1 MTWKI
6 DPAHSSINFTVR
18 HMMIS
23 KVHGQFKSFSGTVNF
38 DEDNPVNTTGQIE
51 VDVNSIF
58 TDEEQR
64 DNHLKSPDFFDA
76 ANYPT
81 ATFQSTRVEQI
92 DSETGKLY
100 GNLTIK
106 DITQEV
112 VLDVAYAG
120 TAVSPWGM
128 QVAGFSATT
137 TLHRKDWGLNWNQAL
152 ETGGFLV
159 GDKVSLNVELELI
172 KQTEKETI

>member
-1 MTWKI
+1 MLWQI
-6 DPAHSSINFTVR
+6 DPAHSSINFSVR

-23 KVHGQFKSFSGTVNF
+23 KVHGQFKNFSGTVDF
-38 DEDNPVNTTGQIE
+38 DEDNPTNTTVQIE
-51 VDVNSIF
+51 IDVNSIF

-76 ANYPT
+76 ANYPV

-106 DITQEV
+106 DITKEV
-112 VLDVAYAG
+112 VLDVEYAG
-120 TAVSPWGM
+120 TAVSPWGV
-128 QVAGFSATT
+128 QAAGFSATT
-137 TLHRKDWGLNWNQAL
+137 TLNRKDWALNWNQAL

-159 GDKVSLNVELELI
+159 GDKINLSIELELV
-172 KQTEKETI
+172 KQPEAEAA

>member
-1 MTWKI
+1 MLWQI
-6 DPAHSSINFTVR
+6 DPAHSSINFSVR

-23 KVHGQFKSFSGTVNF
+23 KVHGQFKNFSGTVDF
-38 DEDNPVNTTGQIE
+38 DEDNPTNTTVQIE
-51 VDVNSIF
+51 IDVNSIF

-76 ANYPT
+76 ANYPV

-106 DITQEV
+106 DITKEV
-112 VLDVAYAG
+112 VLDVEYAG
-120 TAVSPWGM
+120 TAVSPWGT
-128 QVAGFSATT
+128 QAAGFSATT
-137 TLHRKDWGLNWNQAL
+137 SLNRKDWGLNWNQAL

-159 GDKVSLNVELELI
+159 GDKIKLDIELELV
-172 KQTEKETI
+172 KQPEAEIA